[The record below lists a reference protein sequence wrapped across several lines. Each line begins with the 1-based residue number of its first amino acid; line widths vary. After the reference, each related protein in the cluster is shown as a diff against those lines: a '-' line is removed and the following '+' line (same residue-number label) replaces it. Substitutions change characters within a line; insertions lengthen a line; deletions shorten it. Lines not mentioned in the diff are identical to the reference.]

1 MAASEAWET
10 SIVAEFCSCGAQ
22 LPPDARFCH
31 KCGKPQ
37 FDYEAMMAETR
48 TAPVAVDEPPPAAP
62 EVPAEIGFHNRI
74 AVRIAFIGAL
84 NSLLFF
90 FLLSPVP
97 VLAIFGSFLPAGF
110 LAVYLYR
117 RATGQNVTAG
127 NGAKIGWI
135 TGLFSFTIFILLT
148 TCNVLVVSYNGGMSK
163 MLDQIKV
170 QMTAQGADAD
180 MLLRL
185 IDQPAGLAAFL
196 LGTLVFTFV
205 FVTLLPTLGGAL
217 GAKLLTRTR

>member
-1 MAASEAWET
+1 
-10 SIVAEFCSCGAQ
+10 
-22 LPPDARFCH
+22 
-31 KCGKPQ
+31 
-37 FDYEAMMAETR
+37 MMAETR
-48 TAPVAVDEPPPAAP
+48 AESPAALEQPPPPAPP
-62 EVPAEIGFHNRI
+62 EVPIEISFHNRI

-110 LAVYLYR
+110 LAVFLYR
-117 RATGQNVTAG
+117 RATGQNMTTG

-135 TGLFSFTIFILLT
+135 TGIFSFAIFTLLT
-148 TCNVLVVSYNGGMSK
+148 TCNVLVMSYNGGMSK
-163 MLDQIKV
+163 MLDQIKA

-217 GAKLLTRTR
+217 GAKLFTRTR

>member
-1 MAASEAWET
+1 M
-10 SIVAEFCSCGAQ
+10 AEFCSCGVQ

-37 FDYEAMMAETR
+37 FDYDAMMAETQ
-48 TAPVAVDEPPPAAP
+48 TLPPAVELAQPVAPD
-62 EVPAEIGFHNRI
+62 VPAEISFHNRI

-84 NSLLFF
+84 NSLLLF
-90 FLLSPVP
+90 FLFSPIP
-97 VLAIFGSFLPAGF
+97 LLAIFGSFLLAGF

-135 TGLFSFTIFILLT
+135 TGIFSFTIFTLFS
-148 TCNVLVVSYNGGMSK
+148 TCNVLLVSYEGGMAK
-163 MLDQIKV
+163 MLAQLRS
-170 QMTAQGADAD
+170 QMSAQGADAD

-185 IDQPAGLAAFL
+185 IDQPMGLAAFL
-196 LGTLVFTFV
+196 LGSLIFLFV
-205 FVTLLPTLGGAL
+205 CLTLLPTLGGAL
-217 GAKLLTRTR
+217 GAKLFTRAR

>member
-1 MAASEAWET
+1 M
-10 SIVAEFCSCGAQ
+10 AEFCSCGVQ

-37 FDYEAMMAETR
+37 FDYDAMMAETQ
-48 TAPVAVDEPPPAAP
+48 TLPPAVELAQPVAPD
-62 EVPAEIGFHNRI
+62 VPAEISFHNRI

-84 NSLLFF
+84 NSLLLF
-90 FLLSPVP
+90 FLFSPIP
-97 VLAIFGSFLPAGF
+97 LLAIFGSFLLAGF

-135 TGLFSFTIFILLT
+135 TGIFSFTIFTLFS
-148 TCNVLVVSYNGGMSK
+148 TCNVLLVSYEGGMSK
-163 MLDQIKV
+163 MLAQLRS
-170 QMTAQGADAD
+170 QMSAQGADAD

-185 IDQPAGLAAFL
+185 IDQPMGLAAFL
-196 LGTLVFTFV
+196 LGSLIFLFV
-205 FVTLLPTLGGAL
+205 CLTLLPTLGGAL
-217 GAKLLTRTR
+217 GAKLFTRAR

>member
-1 MAASEAWET
+1 M
-10 SIVAEFCSCGAQ
+10 VEFCSCGAQ

-37 FDYEAMMAETR
+37 FDYDAMMAETQ
-48 TAPVAVDEPPPAAP
+48 TPPPAVEPAQPVAP
-62 EVPAEIGFHNRI
+62 DVPAEISFHNRI

-84 NSLLFF
+84 NSLLLF
-90 FLLSPVP
+90 FLFSPIP
-97 VLAIFGSFLPAGF
+97 LLAIFGSFLLAGF

-135 TGLFSFTIFILLT
+135 TGIFSFTIFTLFS
-148 TCNVLVVSYNGGMSK
+148 TCNVLLVSYEGGMAK
-163 MLDQIKV
+163 MLAQLRS
-170 QMTAQGADAD
+170 QMSAQGADAD

-185 IDQPAGLAAFL
+185 IDQPMGLAAFL
-196 LGTLVFTFV
+196 LGSLIFLFV
-205 FVTLLPTLGGAL
+205 CLTLLPTLGGAL
-217 GAKLLTRTR
+217 GAKLFTRAR